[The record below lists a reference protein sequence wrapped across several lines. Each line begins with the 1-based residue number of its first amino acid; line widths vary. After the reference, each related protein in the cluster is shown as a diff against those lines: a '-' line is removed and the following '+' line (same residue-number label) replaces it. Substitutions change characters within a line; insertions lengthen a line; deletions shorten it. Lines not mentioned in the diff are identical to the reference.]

1 MYEVLCVSDKKPDAV
16 NFWMGDGRA
25 VTSSNMKL
33 IMQTLVVNV
42 INGNHLTTQH
52 GFYTNVCKYR
62 STKEYLNN
70 TTVTEMMTY
79 PKKRQLTKK
88 LCKLLGNCKYRNPY
102 VSVHRDH
109 YENLYCVISGW
120 KKFILIPPT
129 DLPFVPYGKCLKK
142 TLPRKICMY
151 ELM

>member
-52 GFYTNVCKYR
+52 GFY
-62 STKEYLNN
+62 
-70 TTVTEMMTY
+70 
-79 PKKRQLTKK
+79 
-88 LCKLLGNCKYRNPY
+88 
-102 VSVHRDH
+102 
-109 YENLYCVISGW
+109 
-120 KKFILIPPT
+120 ILM
-129 DLPFVPYGKCLKK
+129 FVNIEAQKN
-142 TLPRKICMY
+142 I
-151 ELM
+151 